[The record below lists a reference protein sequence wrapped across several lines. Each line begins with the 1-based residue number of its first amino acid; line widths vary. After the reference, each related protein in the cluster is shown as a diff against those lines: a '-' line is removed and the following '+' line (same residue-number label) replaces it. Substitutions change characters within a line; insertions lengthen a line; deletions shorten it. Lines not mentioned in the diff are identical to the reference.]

1 MGMDNFN
8 ANRNE
13 KALKR
18 KIKNIH
24 GDMTHVGPKIGNIIA
39 RHARRNFATKGAHF
53 GEPWKPLKASTI
65 KQKLK
70 GGFTRQP
77 LVRTGDLKAGLTKSP
92 MDKEY
97 YAITFGVYGTGQQV
111 AKWQQLGTF
120 RKGKRAIPPRILLK
134 VTPEMRRDVVDLIRK
149 RALGKRR

>member
-1 MGMDNFN
+1 MDNFS

-24 GDMTHVGPKIGNIIA
+24 GDMTHIGPRIGNVIA
-39 RHARRNFATKGAHF
+39 RYARRNFATKGATF
-53 GEPWKPLKASTI
+53 GAPWKPLKPSTI
-65 KQKLK
+65 KQKIK
-70 GGFTRQP
+70 GGWPRQP
-77 LVRTGDLKAGLTKSP
+77 LVRTGTLKAGLTKSP

-97 YAITFGVYGTGQQV
+97 YAITFGVFGTNQKV

-120 RKGKRAIPPRILLK
+120 RRGKRAIPPRILLK
-134 VTPEMRRDVVDLIRK
+134 VVPEMKHDVVALVRK
-149 RALGKRR
+149 QALGIRR